1 MNAKKLLCALFAV
14 VALFSVTA
22 CQQML
27 EPSVESLSIAGY
39 DTEFTVG
46 DTFDDDELV
55 VTAKYTDETTKDVT
69 AE

>member
-27 EPSVESLSIAGY
+27 EPSVESLSI
-39 DTEFTVG
+39 VG
-46 DTFDDDELV
+46 
-55 VTAKYTDETTKDVT
+55 
-69 AE
+69 